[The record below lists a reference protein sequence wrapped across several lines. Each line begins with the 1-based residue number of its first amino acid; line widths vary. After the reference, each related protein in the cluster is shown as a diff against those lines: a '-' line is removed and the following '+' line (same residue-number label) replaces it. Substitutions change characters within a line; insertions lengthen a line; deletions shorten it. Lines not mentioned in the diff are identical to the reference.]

1 MSDAYQE
8 LLEWLREAPRTD
20 GWGCVLAWDR
30 QWVNT
35 LLLREYMAR
44 FTSDS
49 YLPPF
54 TAQIDTSPLTRE
66 LIDDYTLDCPRLSF
80 DDSTY
85 SDPRARLRMKVVGGV
100 QLSIEAADDGSPRL
114 AKIAE
119 IDVLAGPTLHMKLAL
134 RRTPGETNPLGQV
147 VLNLAEGG
155 NFELSFADTAQQR
168 ALGGEFFQKKFEEL
182 PEDKKVFVLG
192 ELLVP
197 ESGVLQPES
206 FEMRIHRKPDHPG
219 EGAVLMMVRMR
230 GYDNGSESPSEQD
243 LRYLLEDGYDF
254 ALLLGRDL
262 LVDRLFLPPCQE
274 LCDPDTPFLGRLE
287 SPSEGAAF
295 HLHAAAG
302 DAWPSAINLHSATFP
317 SITCRSK
324 VPLVS
329 DLCRFKLSVAENDIS
344 LEWQGEH
351 TPDVLL
357 ELHSGALLLAACKID
372 FLIKRRYRLS
382 LIRSEGLLQFVESTG
397 AAVNT
402 CEVAI
407 KDNGLPPGIADSFK
421 AEVSGQMRDALLD
434 DFKAGMNLFKA
445 NLASIYLDQMT
456 GLLFR
461 GREHLRFDKTGFTRD
476 LALFG
481 SIAPVSDVFFVQPAE
496 LLMAPGESRLFFTL
510 PLRSVTWT
518 VEVPKGE
525 CGPVGSINELGL
537 YTAPRE
543 LDRPFLR
550 VRISASAGGHTSSAL
565 VTVLPSEI
573 SVNPLVMVHRAGS
586 GMGREMVAGARDPGS
601 LSWALVNPD
610 SGSRIVPSEMADG
623 DKTYF
628 PGPVQPGVAWSIDE
642 IKVTHDL
649 SRRSRTVHVMLTH
662 FAVSLQITATPAADG
677 RTIALKAVHEGEEV
691 PGEYPVEWQVL
702 LGAGSVDA
710 TSGLYTPGETSPYR
724 FSIVT
729 AQVHWT
735 GSMKSNGYILLPFPF
750 IELPKPGWKGFSVS
764 RPADR

>member
-1 MSDAYQE
+1 MSDAFLE
-8 LLEWLREAPRTD
+8 LLEWLRGAPRTF

-35 LLLREYMAR
+35 LLLREYTAR

-49 YLPPF
+49 YLPAF

-66 LIDDYTLDCPRLSF
+66 LIYDYTLDCPRLSF
-80 DDSTY
+80 DESTY

-155 NFELSFADTAQQR
+155 DFDLSFADTLRER
-168 ALGGEFFQKKFEEL
+168 ALGGEFFQKEFEALSE
-182 PEDKKVFVLG
+182 EKKRFVLG

-197 ESGVLQPES
+197 ASEFLQPEY
-206 FEMRIHRKPDHPG
+206 FEVRIHGKPDDPAA
-219 EGAVLMMVRMR
+219 GAVLFMVRMR
-230 GYDNGSESPSEQD
+230 GYDNGGEPPTDQDLRFLLEGGYSFAMLVGRDFLLQRMFIPACYVLTNTSTPFVERVESPSN
-243 LRYLLEDGYDF
+243 GADF
-254 ALLLGRDL
+254 YM
-262 LVDRLFLPPCQE
+262 
-274 LCDPDTPFLGRLE
+274 
-287 SPSEGAAF
+287 
-295 HLHAAAG
+295 HAASGVAKVN
-302 DAWPSAINLHSATFP
+302 DIFRHSATFA
-317 SITCRSK
+317 SVSCSTR
-324 VPLVS
+324 VPLAS
-329 DLCRFKLSVAENDIS
+329 AQCQFRLTFSNNDIV
-344 LEWQGEH
+344 LQWHGEYN
-351 TPDVLL
+351 PDVHLQL
-357 ELHSGALLLAACKID
+357 QSGARLVATGKID
-372 FLIKRRYRLS
+372 FLIKRQYRLS
-382 LIRSEGLLQFVESTG
+382 LIRSEGQLQVVELTG

-407 KDNGLPPGIADSFK
+407 KDSGLPAGIADRFK
-421 AEVSGQMRDALLD
+421 VELGGQMRDAVLD
-434 DFKAGMNLFKA
+434 HFAEW
-445 NLASIYLDQMT
+445 LDRAKSKFVPIDLDKMT

-750 IELPKPGWKGFSVS
+750 IELPKPGWKGFTVS
-764 RPADR
+764 RPAQR